1 MPAGTLSACDTVV
14 YLTAIKKNAAVRILL
29 KYTCWICVASC
40 TWGGKH
46 PMCMGKRAFVTL
58 YLSYNTKH
66 IETNMKKTYIV
77 AAMLLFVGAPLF
89 GSQKQETQPALP
101 TNNFFQ
107 SIGINGEY
115 TAYDI
120 EKQDLNLTGASIQ
133 YSRDIYTTKSG
144 IVFTLRLSG
153 SYGTGELEGDFDIP
167 LVDEYGNF
175 LGQESDKL
183 TFDATAWGVMA
194 GVDVNY
200 DVNERCRLFVGP
212 RVGYRSISLDESD
225 GLKLEND
232 ELNATTYGFSIGIRY
247 IFKDKKIGCEAGLNH
262 LWNSWDAEDADT
274 CTSNTIYA
282 GVFYAF

>member
-1 MPAGTLSACDTVV
+1 
-14 YLTAIKKNAAVRILL
+14 
-29 KYTCWICVASC
+29 
-40 TWGGKH
+40 
-46 PMCMGKRAFVTL
+46 MGKRAFVTL